1 MQRVYFKHISQQ
13 AFGVSWLDFAARLF
27 ATAVPLPR
35 VSHFLILPQLCMT
48 FLPNERQ
55 LNHCCFGLKNHMM
68 LLDLDQRWILIFVL
82 SVLHNICTCEHSFH
96 SITCSWLFSRKTK
109 ITPTLSPVS
118 VYYGAELRSAWETL
132 IFFCICLSACL
143 WCVCVCVSLSPQCN
157 SVVTNVLLYRQP
169 SGKNIPWCNSC
180 LFLPLITWFSL
191 SLFRW
196 IFWISEFF
204 FFLTWDS
211 FFSVWFKMFSGQ
223 TQ

>member
-1 MQRVYFKHISQQ
+1 MQRVCFKHISQQ
-13 AFGVSWLDFAARLF
+13 AFGVSWLDFAVRLF

-55 LNHCCFGLKNHMM
+55 LNRCCFGLKNHMM

-96 SITCSWLFSRKTK
+96 SITCSWLFGRKTK

-132 IFFCICLSACL
+132 IFFCICLSVCL
-143 WCVCVCVSLSPQCN
+143 WCVCVCLSISPVQQCGHKCSALQAAIWQKHSLVQFLSLSPLNHLILSFTVQM
-157 SVVTNVLLYRQP
+157 
-169 SGKNIPWCNSC
+169 NILDFRVF
-180 LFLPLITWFSL
+180 LFFDMG
-191 SLFRW
+191 
-196 IFWISEFF
+196 FF
-204 FFLTWDS
+204 FF
-211 FFSVWFKMFSGQ
+211 SVV
-223 TQ
+223 